1 MQDQTSH
8 TVHMDHNRNQDE
20 PFARSSGTQSVTAPS
35 APRTALPI
43 DDDPNPDDPTPPPPE
58 PQLDISIISPAD
70 GAIVPVSA
78 SSGTIQVQGS
88 ILAIGYTVSQAE
100 VQIGGSTFPLPAKQG
115 SWTRTSSNINASG
128 SLTIT
133 ARMTAKRTVGN
144 FPAITVDSKS
154 TVTIVLADN
163 IKPIVTITQP
173 ATAAVQVQ
181 EAQGKFA
188 LTLQGTAE
196 DAMSGI
202 QKVAYTVNGTPP
214 PVEITPLFPGGGAGG
229 LPPKV
234 NWAANVELPFQLGP
248 QTITISATDA
258 HGNVGQKA
266 LQVTTVEKNP
276 PTLFI
281 TEPEQGEVVLT
292 ITETNGSAILQRLA
306 GTAQDTQSGVQKVEW
321 ALDPAPGAAYTLAKP
336 KASGDWS
343 SWSTDPILIPGTVKT
358 LHTIKVRCV
367 DHAGNVSP
375 EQDVNVSLAEQYP
388 PRDPTVQEYFSSLI
402 DFIVRRVT
410 TPTRSLQVADLTA
423 ELYQPFQRLLS
434 ADATLSQQLVHQIRI
449 CIETL
454 RQYLAHHGPLSA
466 GSQQALQQA
475 EAAYRQAAYETLL
488 KRLGTSF
495 AEIRAARLADEPI
508 RQALAQRL
516 GFALRPQPVDDPQ
529 NPPTSLRALA
539 IDAPSPRPLPTPG
552 PEPDRLQQLLLP
564 PDLFTE
570 ADLETLFGLVD
581 TRRDPLQPPS
591 TTPKVLDWQLQFL
604 HAGWATQDDAAAVPV
619 IDPDVIGTGDLQP
632 NSAAYFVWQGRSIW
646 VNGQLETFKKLRESL
661 GDNLLTGFDTVI
673 KGTLGLS
680 ADLLAL
686 DAQRLAGADIAPQL
700 AQMQLSLPAFVHLM
714 SLRKLAAAGTIL
726 ASEWDEVYSILV
738 QVEKRRSF
746 AFWRS
751 EEQAHHIVLGS
762 QAFRL
767 PEAGQ
772 TFVPPG
778 IAPEWRMTMQDRH
791 TWQEILRAR
800 INQQETVQHAL
811 LAVVDAT
818 EEDTLPVLRDALV
831 TALGTLPAPALPAG
845 NSTSDRLTHRL
856 LIDISTTGYQKTT
869 RIHQAIQILQ
879 ELLLALRTKRLAE
892 KGITWVLDE
901 FKETQA
907 DFDEELQWIGSY
919 EAWRSAMQVFLYPE
933 NLLLPT
939 LRPLPEVLSLPGTAE
954 KAAQTPAFQ
963 QLITSLRETP
973 TLTPEQARTRAQT
986 YVTVL
991 KEDYQKR
998 GIQFVP
1004 HVFDPLDPLVPSK
1017 PFQITD
1023 QYTQSDLLKLA
1034 QRTKGLLVDGDL
1046 LEIPAYLR
1054 EIFYFVPIALALQ
1067 LQKSGEYLA
1076 ALNWF
1081 RVVYAYDLPV
1091 TQRKIYYGLVR
1102 EHNPTPDVALTY
1114 PRPIFWLK
1122 DSLNPH
1128 ERASTRYEAYTRFV
1142 VMSLVRCLLEFAD
1155 TEFTRD
1161 TNESLPRAHLLY
1173 LQALDLLA
1181 IPELNPPAVPGLS
1194 PNPVVASLTAH
1205 AQANLAKLRSGRNI
1219 AGLQRQLELTTPL
1232 ALAPAAR
1239 VFHPTP
1245 YRYTV
1250 LIDRAKHLVTLA
1262 QQVEAAYLAAL
1273 EKYDDA
1279 TYTLLKANQDLALA
1293 QAGVALQALR
1303 VTEAK
1308 TSKALADKQ
1317 KERAEYQVNTYD
1329 GFLKAGMNEWERQL
1343 LTDYQRAN
1351 VTRIAMAKLDG
1362 ALTAFQAMN
1371 TASSGGFLG
1380 SGIGA
1385 GYASASVIAALAGI
1399 KSEVATAASFFETAI
1414 QEHSLYNSIEQRQQ
1428 EWTLQLGLA
1437 QHDDAISAQ
1446 QVQLAID
1453 HQNIVAQEQAIAQK
1467 QQENAQATVRFLA
1480 NKFTKAD
1487 LYEWMSGVLRQVY
1500 SYFLQQ
1506 ATSMAKLAQH
1516 QLAFERQDVAPAF
1529 IQHDYWQ
1536 PPVDSKNTA
1545 ADRRGLTGSA
1555 RLLQDISQL
1564 DQFAFETNKRKLQL
1578 AKTLSLARLV
1588 PLELQRFRDT
1598 GMLTF
1603 ATPMQL
1609 FDRDFPGHY
1618 LRLIKRV
1625 RTSVVA
1631 LIPPNQGIRA
1641 TLTTSGVSRVV
1652 IGGDTFQTIA
1662 VRRDPESVA
1671 LTSPM
1676 NATGLFELEQQS
1688 ELLLPF
1694 EFTGVDTLWH
1704 LEMPKAANPFDYRTI
1719 ADVLF
1724 TIEYTALSNLDYR
1737 QQVIQQLDRSVSADR
1752 PYSFRHQFADQWYDL
1767 HNPDQTATPMVVS
1780 FTTTREDFPPNLENL
1795 TMQQVALYFV
1805 LDNGATVEGVTAQLH
1820 FTTQESSTPLGGEA
1834 AATPEGIIST
1844 RLGNASGW
1852 MPVLGRA
1859 PFGTWELA
1867 FPNTAEI
1874 RNLFEN
1880 EVITDIMFVITT
1892 SGRTP
1897 AWPV

>member
-1 MQDQTSH
+1 
-8 TVHMDHNRNQDE
+8 
-20 PFARSSGTQSVTAPS
+20 
-35 APRTALPI
+35 
-43 DDDPNPDDPTPPPPE
+43 
-58 PQLDISIISPAD
+58 
-70 GAIVPVSA
+70 
-78 SSGTIQVQGS
+78 
-88 ILAIGYTVSQAE
+88 
-100 VQIGGSTFPLPAKQG
+100 
-115 SWTRTSSNINASG
+115 
-128 SLTIT
+128 
-133 ARMTAKRTVGN
+133 
-144 FPAITVDSKS
+144 
-154 TVTIVLADN
+154 
-163 IKPIVTITQP
+163 
-173 ATAAVQVQ
+173 
-181 EAQGKFA
+181 
-188 LTLQGTAE
+188 
-196 DAMSGI
+196 
-202 QKVAYTVNGTPP
+202 
-214 PVEITPLFPGGGAGG
+214 VEITPPFPGGGSGG
-229 LPPKV
+229 LPPTV
-234 NWAANVELPFQLGP
+234 NWATNVDLPFKLGQ
-248 QTITISATDA
+248 QTITISATDTN
-258 HGNVGQKA
+258 GNVGQKS
-266 LQVTTVEKNP
+266 LQVTTVEKHP

-292 ITETNGSAILQRLA
+292 TTETNGGAILQRLA

-336 KASGDWS
+336 KAPGDWS
-343 SWSTDPILIPGTVKT
+343 SWSTEPILIPGTVKT

-367 DHAGNVSP
+367 DQAGNVSP

-410 TPTRSLQVADLTA
+410 TPTRPLQVADLTA

-434 ADATLSQQLVHQIRI
+434 TDATLSQQLVHQIRI

-466 GSQQALQQA
+466 ESQQALQQA

-516 GFALRPQPVDDPQ
+516 GFTLRPQPVDDPQ

-539 IDAPSPRPLPTPG
+539 IDAPPPGPLPTPG

-591 TTPKVLDWQLQFL
+591 TTAKVLDWQIQFL

-632 NSAAYFVWQGRSIW
+632 NSAAYFVWQGRFIW

-661 GDNLLTGFDTVI
+661 GDNLLTGCDTVI

-686 DAQRLAGADIAPQL
+686 DTQRLAGADIEPQL

-751 EEQAHHIVLGS
+751 EEQAHHIVLGP

-772 TFVPPG
+772 TFVPPAV
-778 IAPEWRMTMQDRH
+778 APEWRMTLQDRH
-791 TWQEILRAR
+791 AWQEILRAR
-800 INQQETVQHAL
+800 IHQQETLQQAL
-811 LAVVDAT
+811 LAVVDTT
-818 EEDTLPVLRDALV
+818 EEDTLAMLRDALV
-831 TALGTLPAPALPAG
+831 AAFGTLQAPALPAG
-845 NSTSDRLTHRL
+845 NSTADRLTHRL

-879 ELLLALRTKRLAE
+879 EVLLALRTKRLADKE
-892 KGITWVLDE
+892 ISWVLDE

-907 DFDEELQWIGSY
+907 DFDEELQWMGSY
-919 EAWRSAMQVFLYPE
+919 ETWRSAMQVFLYPE

-939 LRPLPEVLSLPGTAE
+939 LRPLEVLALPGTAE
-954 KAAQTPAFQ
+954 KVAQTPAFQ
-963 QLITSLRETP
+963 QLISSLRDTP
-973 TLTPEQARTRAQT
+973 TLTPEQARTQAQS
-986 YVTVL
+986 YVTAL
-991 KEDYQKR
+991 QEDYKDR

-1004 HVFDPLDPLVPSK
+1004 RVFDPLDPLVPSK

-1023 QYTQSDLLKLA
+1023 QYTQGDLRKLA
-1034 QRTKGLLVDGDL
+1034 QRTKELLSDGDL
-1046 LEIPAYLR
+1046 QEVPAYLR
-1054 EIFYFVPIALALQ
+1054 EIFYFVPVALALQ

-1081 RVVYAYDLPV
+1081 RVVYAYDLPAAE
-1091 TQRKIYYGLVR
+1091 RKIYYGLER
-1102 EHNPTPDVALTY
+1102 EHNLTPDVAPTY

-1128 ERASTRYEAYTRFV
+1128 EIASTRYEAYTRFV

-1173 LQALDLLA
+1173 LQALDVLA

-1205 AQANLAKLRSGRNI
+1205 AQANLAKFRSGRNI
-1219 AGLQRQLELTTPL
+1219 AGLQRQLELTAQS

-1262 QQVEAAYLAAL
+1262 QQVEAAYLSAL

-1279 TYTLLKANQDLALA
+1279 TYTMLKANQDLRLA
-1293 QAGVALQALR
+1293 QAGVVLQDLR

-1308 TSKALADKQ
+1308 ASKVLADKQ
-1317 KERAEYQVNTYD
+1317 KARAESQVKTYD
-1329 GFLKAGMNEWERQL
+1329 EFLKAGMNEWEQKL
-1343 LTDYQRAN
+1343 LVDYRETMAARMVMEHLEGGLTFAQA
-1351 VTRIAMAKLDG
+1351 VT
-1362 ALTAFQAMN
+1362 
-1371 TASSGGFLG
+1371 TASSGGVLG
-1380 SGIGA
+1380 FGA
-1385 GYASASVIAALAGI
+1385 GAGLAGAALVGVLAAARAGAAN
-1399 KSEVATAASFFETAI
+1399 VVTAFEADI
-1414 QEHSLYNSIEQRQQ
+1414 QEHSLRNSIEQRRQ
-1428 EWTLQLGLA
+1428 EWTTQLGLA

-1506 ATSMAKLAQH
+1506 ATAMAKLAQH
-1516 QLAFERQDVAPAF
+1516 QLAFERQNVAPAF

-1536 PPVDSKNTA
+1536 PPVDSKGAA

-1578 AKTLSLARLV
+1578 TKTLSLARLA
-1588 PLELQRFRDT
+1588 PLEFQRFRDT
-1598 GMLTF
+1598 GVLTF
-1603 ATPMQL
+1603 ATPMQF

-1652 IGGDTFQTIA
+1652 IGDEVFQTIA

-1676 NATGLFELEQQS
+1676 NATGLFELEPQT
-1688 ELLLPF
+1688 EMLLPF
-1694 EFTGVDTLWH
+1694 EFTGVDTLWQ
-1704 LEMPKAANPFDYRTI
+1704 LEMPRAANPFDYRTI

-1724 TIEYTALSNLDYR
+1724 TIEYTALSSLDYR

-1752 PYSFRHQFADQWYDL
+1752 PYSFRQQFADQWYDL
-1767 HNPDQTATPMVVS
+1767 HNPDQTATPMTVS
-1780 FTTTREDFPPNLENL
+1780 FTTAREDFPPSLDNLAI
-1795 TMQQVALYFV
+1795 QQVALYFV
-1805 LDNGATVEGVTAQLH
+1805 LDTGATIAGMTAQLR
-1820 FTTQESSTPLGGEA
+1820 FTTQGSSTPLGGEA
-1834 AATPEGIIST
+1834 AVSPEGIVST
-1844 RLGNASGW
+1844 RLGNAAGW
-1852 MPVLGRA
+1852 LPMLGQA

-1867 FPNTAEI
+1867 FSNTTEV
-1874 RNLFEN
+1874 RSLFES
-1880 EVITDIMFVITT
+1880 EAISDIVFVITA